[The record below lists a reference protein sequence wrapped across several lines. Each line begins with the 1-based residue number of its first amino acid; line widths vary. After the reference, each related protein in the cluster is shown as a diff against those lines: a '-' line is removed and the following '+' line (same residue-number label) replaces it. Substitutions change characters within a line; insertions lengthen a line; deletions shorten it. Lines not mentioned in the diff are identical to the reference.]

1 MDSQG
6 PTRSPEEYETP
17 RDCMELVMQNLES
30 SFQSV
35 EQQDNTPGAA
45 ATDPSTP
52 KSCASS
58 SPIPSPLS
66 TVTQEQDSQDDIAQ
80 ILMKKLSGLRVPEV
94 RKLREIAVPFAAA
107 DHDMSGCS
115 ECEESDQESDDD
127 DLCSTTS
134 SDPDNDQVEGNLS
147 QDPFIQPPML
157 PDVHFHVPLE
167 TEDDIARVRR
177 ALMIKGVL
185 EVSCDLERQTVT
197 VSGNVSPRRLLKK
210 VKQVKRNS
218 RILSNNSSSS
228 SALGFLTS
236 AAHAHGSNTRS
247 GVNHHDASHHASY
260 AMNPPP
266 HNLHPLNNNGYS
278 FEYPSNS
285 QESVLVAPRPRPTY
299 QSYTF
304 RNRPSSPYLRTYS
317 PSDMSPPSSP
327 DGPAA
332 YHHELDAWDSA
343 IRYYNSTRSYA
354 PAFAAGSHSMS
365 SSFGRIIFDDYYYQ

>member
-115 ECEESDQESDDD
+115 ECEESDQDSDDD

-157 PDVHFHVPLE
+157 PVLIFFCYILG
-167 TEDDIARVRR
+167 
-177 ALMIKGVL
+177 MIL
-185 EVSCDLERQTVT
+185 FCS
-197 VSGNVSPRRLLKK
+197 
-210 VKQVKRNS
+210 
-218 RILSNNSSSS
+218 
-228 SALGFLTS
+228 TS
-236 AAHAHGSNTRS
+236 
-247 GVNHHDASHHASY
+247 
-260 AMNPPP
+260 
-266 HNLHPLNNNGYS
+266 
-278 FEYPSNS
+278 
-285 QESVLVAPRPRPTY
+285 
-299 QSYTF
+299 
-304 RNRPSSPYLRTYS
+304 
-317 PSDMSPPSSP
+317 
-327 DGPAA
+327 
-332 YHHELDAWDSA
+332 
-343 IRYYNSTRSYA
+343 
-354 PAFAAGSHSMS
+354 
-365 SSFGRIIFDDYYYQ
+365 